1 MVNRVDDLHS
11 EDNDTTG
18 KSVSISVQSNDET
31 IIRRGDGTY
40 KPRNSKK
47 IDEKMPGGGSC
58 KLRNSKTTDEKKF
71 SSLSSKFNSE
81 QKFEGRTAAVSRSN
95 SKKVENRTGRIKCNC
110 NWLKFW
116 KRDRLIWV

>member
-1 MVNRVDDLHS
+1 MVNRVDDVHS

-18 KSVSISVQSNDET
+18 KSVSVSVQSNDAT

-47 IDEKMPGGGSC
+47 IEEKKAGEGSC
-58 KLRNSKTTDEKKF
+58 KLRNSKTTNEKKF
-71 SSLSSKFNSE
+71 SKLSSKFNSE
-81 QKFEGRTAAVSRSN
+81 QKLEGRAGTVSGSN
-95 SKKVENRTGRIKCNC
+95 SKKVENRTVRIKCNC
-110 NWLKFW
+110 QWLKFW